1 MPLMMSPMRSLYSM
15 YCRSRSASR
24 TFCTIT
30 CLADCAAMRPYS
42 SGGSVSAMVSPTC
55 AAGLRLRASSML
67 IWFDEF
73 STVSTTSMWRD
84 SRSSPVLGLIS
95 AWTSVSAP

>member
-1 MPLMMSPMRSLYSM
+1 
-15 YCRSRSASR
+15 
-24 TFCTIT
+24 
-30 CLADCAAMRPYS
+30 MRPYS

-55 AAGLRLRASSML
+55 AAGLRFLASSRL
-67 IWFDEF
+67 IWLDEF

-84 SRSSPVLGLIS
+84 SRSSPVLELIS

>member
-1 MPLMMSPMRSLYSM
+1 
-15 YCRSRSASR
+15 
-24 TFCTIT
+24 
-30 CLADCAAMRPYS
+30 MRPYS

-55 AAGLRLRASSML
+55 AAGFRFLASLRL
-67 IWFDEF
+67 IWLEEF

-84 SRSSPVLGLIS
+84 SRSSPVLESML